1 VDEKVECAAHVGRKG
16 YACWVLVITPEGKK
30 SLVRPR
36 YRQESNVEIHVE
48 EIELESVDLGT

>member
-1 VDEKVECAAHVGRKG
+1 MECAAHVGRKG